1 MSTVRIENTDI
12 QICLDY
18 VVQTNDSVISINS
31 YNYRKP

>member
-18 VVQTNDSVISINS
+18 VVQTNDSVIPA
-31 YNYRKP
+31 RADL